1 MNTVS
6 SVMTA
11 VPVAL
16 PEGEKLAAAARA
28 MRDNAVGAV
37 MVVRN
42 GQLRGMVTDRD
53 IVIRG
58 LADGRDPAQLSLG
71 DVCSH
76 DPVSVRADDG
86 VDVAVRLM
94 RDHAIRRLPVVEDGQ
109 PVGLVSIGDLAVG
122 PEDENLVLVDICA
135 APPDH

>member
-1 MNTVS
+1 MRTVKN
-6 SVMTA
+6 VMTA
-11 VPVAL
+11 VPVTL

-37 MVVRN
+37 MVVRD

-53 IVIRG
+53 LVVRG
-58 LADGRDPAQLSLG
+58 LADGRDPSQLSVG

-76 DPVSVRADDG
+76 DPVSVRPDDG
-86 VDVAVRLM
+86 LDVAVWLM
-94 RDHAIRRLPVVEDGQ
+94 RNHAIRRLPVVEDGQ